1 MKKFLCILI
10 SAVCMTALGGC
21 DEKLPSPVDD
31 IDESS
36 FRIDYSPQIS
46 DNIDQVSIINRNQNK
61 TVSAP
66 EESISFKEACEML
79 DKMSMKETYL
89 PQSMKD
95 YKKLYFGTIDYVSEK
110 YYSVY
115 PYIEAA
121 NKKIFVGTNCL
132 VSCDGS
138 DILKKT
144 WIGDYAEVTSSAD
157 TDKSLEELY
166 PGAKVTPNE
175 ILTVLAE
182 HEKSLSLEHDISK
195 YIFEVADKLVDID
208 GKKCYKIMPK
218 IEFMDGIRICQS
230 FYGTVDG
237 SNEIWQADISQ
248 NGKYKKLV

>member
-1 MKKFLCILI
+1 MKFGR
-10 SAVCMTALGGC
+10 SGAVRVLTALLLVFSLGLCGC
-21 DEKLPSPVDD
+21 SQNDNSSDD
-31 IDESS
+31 NKQNTASSTEESKV
-36 FRIDYSPQIS
+36 FIERKDAGEP
-46 DNIDQVSIINRNQNK
+46 
-61 TVSAP
+61 SAP

-248 NGKYKKLV
+248 NGEYKKLV